1 MSVGSKP
8 HLCAHYWD
16 HQALGLPIPT
26 PLPLPSFPLL
36 PQGHHHPGLICDS
49 LAFLEYLFHSQ
60 AWFRLVCLCLS
71 FLVTFVFIYHVL

>member
-16 HQALGLPIPT
+16 HQALGPPIPT
-26 PLPLPSFPLL
+26 PLPLTSFPLL

-49 LAFLEYLFHSQ
+49 LAFLNIYSIHKHGFGWCVYVS
-60 AWFRLVCLCLS
+60 
-71 FLVTFVFIYHVL
+71 VFW